1 MPPNRLSNIIIVVVD
16 DDHVVGR
23 YVGAFLAQ
31 LCAHVAVAP
40 NAREGLEAV
49 KTYRPDLVVSDIS
62 MPGRDGFGLLRDIR
76 ALGPEAGG
84 SAPVIAMTALVT
96 PVDRVRML
104 NAGFTAIL
112 PKPFGPDQLVEVI
125 LQVLDH

>member
-1 MPPNRLSNIIIVVVD
+1 MSPNRLSNITIVVVD
-16 DDHVVGR
+16 DDHVVRR

-31 LCAHVAVAP
+31 LCANVAVAP

-49 KTYRPDLVVSDIS
+49 RTHRPNLVVSDIS
-62 MPGRDGFGLLRDIR
+62 MPGRDGFGLLLDVR

-84 SAPVIAMTALVT
+84 SVPVIAMTALVT
-96 PVDRVRML
+96 PANRARILD
-104 NAGFTAIL
+104 AGFKAIL

-125 LQVLDH
+125 LQALDN

>member
-1 MPPNRLSNIIIVVVD
+1 
-16 DDHVVGR
+16 
-23 YVGAFLAQ
+23 
-31 LCAHVAVAP
+31 
-40 NAREGLEAV
+40 
-49 KTYRPDLVVSDIS
+49 